1 MKPVKHVAIIMDG
14 NGRWGIKNKNNRNYG
29 HKQGLATL
37 EKIVDRAIHKK
48 IKFLTLFTFS
58 TENWKRPK
66 KEINFLFI
74 LLENF
79 LKEKINELHEKGIYL
94 KFIGSKKKL
103 KKTLVKRILD
113 AEKLTRFNKKIQ
125 INLALNYGFK
135 KEMINA
141 INILI
146 RKKLPVSEKNLE
158 QNFYTNGIPNPDI
171 LIRTGNTR
179 RLSNFMLWQ
188 LAYTEIFFEKK
199 YWPDFNTRD
208 FDRVISNFY
217 KIKRNFG
224 SVNEQ

>member
-14 NGRWGIKNKNNRNYG
+14 NGRWGIKKKKSRNYG
-29 HKQGLATL
+29 HKQGLIAL
-37 EKIVDRAIHKK
+37 EKIVERAIYKK

-79 LKEKINELHEKGIYL
+79 LKEKINELHKKGIYL
-94 KFIGSKKKL
+94 KFIGSKQKIKKRL
-103 KKTLVKRILD
+103 AKRILD
-113 AEKLTRFNKKIQ
+113 AEMLTRFNKRMQ
-125 INLALNYGFK
+125 INLALDYGSK
-135 KEMINA
+135 KEIINS
-141 INILI
+141 IKILKK
-146 RKKLPVSEKNLE
+146 KKLSVSEKNLE
-158 QNFYTNGIPNPDI
+158 QNLYTNGIPDPDI

-199 YWPDFNTRD
+199 YWPDFDKRD
-208 FDRVISNFY
+208 FDRVISNFN

-224 SVNEQ
+224 SINE